1 MERNIKNITLFIVVL
16 FITSCSGDFL
26 ELYPETTLNEG
37 NFYGSETE
45 YILLAN
51 GCYVPMRNYEKGT
64 HWIIAELI
72 SDNLGIQHCTT
83 SGEPTRGAVDQF
95 LLEANNAAYADF
107 WNASYQGITRCNKLL
122 LELERST
129 IKWSSESVKNRSAG
143 EVLFLRA
150 LYYFNLVRQFG
161 GVPLVTAPIAAQDAV
176 NIKRAS
182 ENAVYE
188 QITIDLKEAV
198 VQLKNAVDSEEKGRV
213 NETAAQA
220 LLGKVYLTLKN
231 YGEAAK
237 IYKEIIDAGKFRLL
251 DDYADIFNPSG
262 KDFTE
267 TIFSIQYSEN
277 TDELSQQFIFNYAPI
292 TSGGAVTLRPN
303 VNINVAGK
311 ARPTEDLITAFEAG
325 DKRKEVSIQF
335 WNGPDWDNTV
345 YDIPYCAKY
354 KPPISSPTNRCGD
367 NFPII
372 RFSDVLLSYAESLN
386 ELGQTD
392 AAVSYVTQVRTRA
405 GLPTLPSYEQTQLR
419 QLIENERQVEF
430 CFENHRWYDL
440 KRTGRALDVLKEHGI
455 REKQRK
461 SFIYETAFQMDSYK
475 LLAPIPAEQI
485 LINGIEQNPK
495 Y

>member
-1 MERNIKNITLFIVVL
+1 MERIIKNIILFTVL
-16 FITSCSGDFL
+16 FITSCTDSFL
-26 ELYPETTLNEG
+26 ELYPETSLNEG
-37 NFYGSETE
+37 NFYSSETE

-83 SGEPTRGAVDQF
+83 SGEPTRGAIDQF
-95 LLEANNAAYADF
+95 LLEANNAAYAEF
-107 WNASYQGITRCNKLL
+107 WNVSYQGVTRCNKLL

-129 IKWSSESVKNRSAG
+129 IKWSSESIKNRSIG
-143 EVLFLRA
+143 EALFLRA

-161 GVPLVTAPIAAQDAV
+161 DVPLVTTSISAQDAV
-176 NIKRAS
+176 NIKRAPV
-182 ENAVYE
+182 NAVYE
-188 QITIDLKEAV
+188 QIINDLKEAV
-198 VQLKNAVDSEEKGRV
+198 GRLEKAVDSEENGRV

-220 LLGKVYLTLKN
+220 LLGKVYLTLKD

-237 IYKEIIDAGKFRLL
+237 LYKRIIDAGKFRLL
-251 DDYADIFNPSG
+251 ANYADVFNPSE

-277 TDELSQQFIFNYAPI
+277 TDELSQQFIFNHAPI
-292 TSGGAVTLRPN
+292 TSGGAITLRPN
-303 VNINVAGK
+303 ININTAGK
-311 ARPTEDLITAFEAG
+311 ARPTEDLIDAFETG

-335 WNGPDWDNTV
+335 WTGSDWDNMV
-345 YDIPYCAKY
+345 YDISYCAKY

-386 ELGQTD
+386 EQGETD
-392 AAVSYVTQVRTRA
+392 AAVLYVTQVRTRA
-405 GLPTLPSYEQTQLR
+405 GLPTLPIYEQIELR

-440 KRTGRALDVLKEHGI
+440 KRTGQTLDVLREHGI

-485 LINGIEQNPK
+485 LINRIEQNPG

>member
-1 MERNIKNITLFIVVL
+1 MKKIIKHIIPFAVGM
-16 FITSCSGDFL
+16 FITACTEDFL

-37 NFYGSETE
+37 NFYKSETE

-51 GCYVPMRNYEKGT
+51 GCYVPMRNCEKGT

-83 SGEPTRGAVDQF
+83 SGEPTRGAIDQF
-95 LLEANNAAYADF
+95 LVEANNAAYADF
-107 WNASYQGITRCNKLL
+107 WNVSYQGITRCNKLL

-129 IKWSSESVKNRSAG
+129 IKWSSESIKSRSAG
-143 EVLFLRA
+143 EALFLRA

-161 GVPLVTAPIAAQDAV
+161 DVPLVTAPIAAQDAV
-176 NIKRAS
+176 KIKRSS
-182 ENAVYE
+182 ESVIYG
-188 QITIDLKEAV
+188 QITSDLKEAAI
-198 VQLKNAVDSEEKGRV
+198 QLKNAIDSEEKGRV

-220 LLGKVYLTLKN
+220 LLGKVYLTLKD
-231 YGEAAK
+231 YGEATK

-251 DDYADIFNPSG
+251 DNYADVFNPSR

-277 TDELSQQFIFNYAPI
+277 TDELSQQFIFNFAPI

-303 VNINVAGK
+303 VNINTAGK
-311 ARPTEDLITAFEAG
+311 ARPTEDLIDAFETG
-325 DKRKEVSIQF
+325 DKRKDVSIQF

-354 KPPISSPTNRCGD
+354 KPPLSSPTNRCGD

-372 RFSDVLLSYAESLN
+372 RFSDILLSYAEALN
-386 ELGQTD
+386 EQGQT
-392 AAVSYVTQVRTRA
+392 ASAVPYVTQVRSRA
-405 GLPTLPSYEQTQLR
+405 GLPTLPGYEQAQLR

-440 KRTGRALDVLKEHGI
+440 KRTGRALDVLREHGI

-461 SFIYETAFQMDSYK
+461 SFIYETAFQMESYK